1 MYDEEVDVHIAG
13 GDRCTQVTWVLSPGK
28 RRFCLVGCCDENAA
42 ILYAMLFSN
51 VIIYTWVAIF
61 NSSEKR
67 LQTEASE
74 YDM

>member
-1 MYDEEVDVHIAG
+1 MTKRPTFISRAG
-13 GDRCTQVTWVLSPGK
+13 TGARKSLRYCRQGK